1 MEIAL
6 NIRQI
11 IKDAGGP
18 DAISLASQTSLKP
31 IGAEAVKKWTRIG
44 IPEDHWPTVMS
55 LSGKSV
61 EEIYTA
67 NAALREP
74 YPVRSKRGSGQ
85 GRAA

>member
-11 IKDAGGP
+11 IKASGGA
-18 DAISLASQTSLKP
+18 DAISDASQRSSKP
-31 IGAEAVKKWTRIG
+31 VGPEAVKKWTRIG

-67 NAALREP
+67 NAALRSP
-74 YPVRSKRGSGQ
+74 YPVRAKRGSGQ